1 MLDLPNVNLFDEN
14 SEIYKL
20 AAPNQ
25 HSINREFSCV
35 GTPSLKICSFPLF
48 LGKRSLFPW
57 MAEFLSDELVSCVSY
72 SLYFPVFGAK
82 EVLSVDE

>member
-1 MLDLPNVNLFDEN
+1 MLDLPNVNLIDEN
-14 SEIYKL
+14 SEIYQL
-20 AAPNQ
+20 AATNQ
-25 HSINREFSCV
+25 HSINMEFSCV
-35 GTPSLKICSFPLF
+35 GTPSFKIYSFPWF

-57 MAEFLSDELVSCVSY
+57 MAEYLSYGLISCVSY

>member
-48 LGKRSLFPW
+48 LGKRIKLN
-57 MAEFLSDELVSCVSY
+57 
-72 SLYFPVFGAK
+72 
-82 EVLSVDE
+82 

>member
-1 MLDLPNVNLFDEN
+1 MLDLPNVNLIDEN

-57 MAEFLSDELVSCVSY
+57 MAEYLSDELISCVSY